1 MDRVFTPQNLVAVW
15 LLFPVLKIFH
25 ELGHGYATK
34 AFGGEVH
41 DMGVMFLVFTPVPYV
56 DASSAWAFPSKARRA
71 LVGAGGMIAEVFLAA
86 LAFYVWLAAEPGLVR
101 SLAYNALVI
110 GGATTLLFNANPLL
124 RFDGYYVLS
133 DLIEIPNL
141 RVRSNRYISYL
152 AERYLFG
159 RRETPPPETASGE
172 PPWLVGYSISAFVY
186 RTFIVV
192 AILFWI
198 FDRFLLA
205 GIVLGGI
212 AAVGWVGMPLFK
224 GVRYL
229 FSSPALRRRRGR
241 AFALVG
247 GAQRNRRVRRDGG
260 GGARSSRRDRRSPH
274 PPSRSGA
281 ECGGAPLPGAG
292 PRARSP
298 VPLACAG
305 ELEVRSRTSG
315 TFVLP
320 RSPDLPGRFVQK
332 GEALA
337 WVVDLETITVRA
349 VVSQDGVDLVRQR
362 ATGGQ
367 VRLAERIAETYHAE
381 VLRLV
386 PGASEQLPSLALGSL
401 GGGEVP
407 TDPSAPGGDQA
418 VQSLFEVEL
427 ELPSERPLV
436 NAGGRVYVRF
446 DHGSEPLGL
455 QWYRG
460 IRQLFLSR
468 LHV

>member
-1 MDRVFTPQNLVAVW
+1 
-15 LLFPVLKIFH
+15 
-25 ELGHGYATK
+25 
-34 AFGGEVH
+34 
-41 DMGVMFLVFTPVPYV
+41 
-56 DASSAWAFPSKARRA
+56 
-71 LVGAGGMIAEVFLAA
+71 
-86 LAFYVWLAAEPGLVR
+86 
-101 SLAYNALVI
+101 
-110 GGATTLLFNANPLL
+110 
-124 RFDGYYVLS
+124 
-133 DLIEIPNL
+133 
-141 RVRSNRYISYL
+141 
-152 AERYLFG
+152 
-159 RRETPPPETASGE
+159 
-172 PPWLVGYSISAFVY
+172 VGYSISAFVY

-247 GAQRNRRVRRDGG
+247 GGLFATALLLLLAPFPLRTRAEGVVWIPDEGHVRSGTDGFVETVVAEPGARVETGDLLIRLRDPVLSAEVRRFQGRVRELEALYRSHRAEERHEAVITRQALAHAGRDL
-260 GGARSSRRDRRSPH
+260 A
-274 PPSRSGA
+274 
-281 ECGGAPLPGAG
+281 
-292 PRARSP
+292 RARER
-298 VPLACAG
+298 AG

-349 VVSQDGVDLVRQR
+349 VVSQDDVDLVRQR
-362 ATGGQ
+362 TIGVQ

-407 TDPSAPGGDQA
+407 TDPSAPSGDQA

-446 DHGSEPLGL
+446 DHGREPLGL